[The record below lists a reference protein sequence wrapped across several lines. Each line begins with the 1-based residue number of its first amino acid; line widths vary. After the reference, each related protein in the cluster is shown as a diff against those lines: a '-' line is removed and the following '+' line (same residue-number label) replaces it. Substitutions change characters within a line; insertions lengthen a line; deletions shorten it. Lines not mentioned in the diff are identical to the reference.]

1 MSQELAYLANDV
13 DFAILEGM
21 VSSSFHIIYAFCLVR
36 QVACSHIWFES
47 SIVNDPIQVFQQ
59 DTQGALQLFKGRK
72 EARILEVTQQN
83 FGIMAKSGAETDE
96 AGLVTKLLQ
105 EMKEWQRV
113 ECGVHDW
120 NNVIHFFCKK
130 RLMQDAEK
138 ALKNMRSLG
147 QSPKAQTFW

>member
-1 MSQELAYLANDV
+1 MGGSAEETLGRELAYLANDV

-21 VSSSFHIIYAFCLVR
+21 
-36 QVACSHIWFES
+36 
-47 SIVNDPIQVFQQ
+47 VFQQ

-72 EARILEVTQQN
+72 EARIPEVTQQN

-147 QSPKAQTFW
+147 QSPNAQTFW